1 MDGGLTSSPT
11 ARRRTAAWWWLLLVL
26 VVAVLVTGTVVGL
39 HMALPR
45 TTPAPGPTS
54 PTSPPLQTRTPPLAQ
69 TPTPSRPEPGAPVL
83 IKAGD
88 GPLLPGIGTGEV
100 YAQSATG
107 IFRIELATGGITRT
121 ATPDLQEHAT
131 FLAGSGWVLV
141 KSRWSPTGVL
151 VRDEQPAS
159 PLPQQFDGEGF
170 LHAGPGGRLWMEPEP
185 STDPTSSTT
194 LQLAELD
201 GRRVQG
207 RTVTAP
213 RSAAPYAIIT
223 DGYGG
228 VLMTNRGGVYLLDPG
243 QPRQASRIRL
253 ITRGDL
259 VASGGRRLLVW
270 DCDARAGCQM
280 VLVDQR
286 TGHRATRPAAART
299 LLAEGSIGIDRNDYG
314 DESLSPDGT
323 HLAVM
328 ADDATGGFR
337 VHVID
342 LRSGRDTV
350 LPGVGPDSNVNRQI
364 AWSTNSRW
372 LLALTDHQLRAYD
385 TRTHTNEDLP
395 LGGEQLLHLTTA
407 NDPGW

>member
-1 MDGGLTSSPT
+1 MDDGLTSSPA
-11 ARRRTAAWWWLLLVL
+11 ARRRSAAWWWMLLVL

-39 HMALPR
+39 HLALPP
-45 TTPAPGPTS
+45 TTPEPAPTS
-54 PTSPPLQTRTPPLAQ
+54 PTSPALQAGTPPPTQ
-69 TPTPSRPEPGAPVL
+69 TPTPSRPKPGAPVL

-107 IFRIELATGGITRT
+107 IFRIEFATGRITRT

-141 KSRWSPTGVL
+141 KSRWSPTGAF
-151 VRDEQPAS
+151 VRDGQPAS

-185 STDPTSSTT
+185 STDPTASTT

-201 GRRVQG
+201 GRPVQE
-207 RTVTAP
+207 RKVTAP

-228 VLMTNRGGVYLLDPG
+228 VLLTSHGGVYRLDPG
-243 QPRQASRIRL
+243 QPRESGRIRL
-253 ITRGDL
+253 VTRGEL
-259 VASGGRRLLVW
+259 VAVGGRRLLVW
-270 DCDARAGCQM
+270 DCDARARCQM
-280 VLVDQR
+280 VLLDQR
-286 TGHRATRPAAART
+286 TWHRATRPATART
-299 LLAEGSIGIDRNDYG
+299 LLAEGGIGIDRNDYG
-314 DESLSPDGT
+314 DGSLSPNGT

-328 ADDATGGFR
+328 ADDSAGRFR
-337 VHVID
+337 AHVID
-342 LRSGRDTV
+342 LRSGEDTV
-350 LPGVGPDSNVNRQI
+350 LPGVGPDSNVNRQL

-372 LLALTDHQLRAYD
+372 LFALTDHQIRAYD
-385 TRTHTNEDLP
+385 TRTHTHQDLP

-407 NDPGW
+407 NDPAW

>member
-1 MDGGLTSSPT
+1 MDDRLASSPS

-26 VVAVLVTGTVVGL
+26 VLAVLVTGTAVGL
-39 HMALPR
+39 HLALPP
-45 TTPAPGPTS
+45 TASEPTPAS
-54 PTSPPLQTRTPPLAQ
+54 PLSPAGQAGAPAQ
-69 TPTPSRPEPGAPVL
+69 TSTPSRPEPGAPVL
-83 IKAGD
+83 INAGD
-88 GPLLPGIGTGEV
+88 GPLLPGIGTGQV

-107 IFRIELATGGITRT
+107 IFRIELATGRITRT

-159 PLPQQFDGEGF
+159 PLPHQFDLEGF

-185 STDPTSSTT
+185 STDPTPSTT

-201 GRRVQG
+201 GRPVSG

-213 RSAAPYAIIT
+213 RSAAPYAIVP

-228 VLMTNRGGVYLLDPG
+228 VLMTNRGGVYRLDLGRPG
-243 QPRQASRIRL
+243 QASQIRL
-253 ITRGDL
+253 ISRGDL
-259 VASGGRRLLVW
+259 VAAGGRRLLIW
-270 DCDARAGCQM
+270 DCDPHAHCQM

-286 TGHRATRPAAART
+286 TGHRALRPAAGHA
-299 LLAEGSIGIDRNDYG
+299 LLAEGGIGIDRNDYG

-323 HLAVM
+323 HMAVM
-328 ADDATGGFR
+328 GNDPAGELRA
-337 VHVID
+337 HVID

-350 LPGVGPDSNVNRQI
+350 LPGVGSDSNVNRQL

-372 LLALTDHQLRAYD
+372 LLALTDHQIRAYD
-385 TRTHTNEDLP
+385 TRTHTTEGLP
-395 LGGEQLLHLTTA
+395 FSGEQLLHLTTA
-407 NDPGW
+407 NNPAW